1 MHWGDKCLKE
11 QIPNFSC
18 CDFYTLPACT
28 KISHAPYKYICLLCI
43 HNSFFKFKTG
53 SWTESGK
60 KISLTW
66 ISKHKRQVFIFFLIC
81 SWIVFVFYLCC
92 SHFFWHL
99 KFLSL
104 LINFFFYFLLD
115 KYWAPKSM
123 FGTYDITVTQENC
136 CFPVT
141 ALTPTPLMDRKH
153 GAPPQAVSSI
163 KPDS

>member
-28 KISHAPYKYICLLCI
+28 KISHAPYKYKCLLCI

-104 LINFFFYFLLD
+104 LINFFFTS
-115 KYWAPKSM
+115 YWTNTEPPNPCL
-123 FGTYDITVTQENC
+123 V
-136 CFPVT
+136 PVISQW
-141 ALTPTPLMDRKH
+141 LRKIAASLWQH
-153 GAPPQAVSSI
+153 SHPHL
-163 KPDS
+163 

>member
-1 MHWGDKCLKE
+1 MHWVDKYLKE
-11 QIPNFSC
+11 QISNFSC
-18 CDFYTLPACT
+18 CNFYTLHACT

-66 ISKHKRQVFIFFLIC
+66 ISKHKRQVFIFFPHLFMNSIC
-81 SWIVFVFYLCC
+81 
-92 SHFFWHL
+92 
-99 KFLSL
+99 FLSL
-104 LINFFFYFLLD
+104 LFSFLLTPKVFEFINTFFSFLLD
-115 KYWAPKSM
+115 KHWAPKSM
-123 FGTYDITVTQENC
+123 FGTYDIIVTQENC

-141 ALTPTPLMDRKH
+141 ALTATPLMDRKH